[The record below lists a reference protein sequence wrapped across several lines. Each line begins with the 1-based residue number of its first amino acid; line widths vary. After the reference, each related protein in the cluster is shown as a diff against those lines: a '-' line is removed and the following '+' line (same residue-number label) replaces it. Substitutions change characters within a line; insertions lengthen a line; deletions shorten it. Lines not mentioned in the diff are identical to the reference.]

1 MLEHL
6 DIRNFALIENLSVDF
21 SDGFNVITGETGS
34 GKSIILGALGLLMG
48 EKADTTAVR
57 TGADEIVV
65 NAVLSVPEG
74 HEILPW
80 LKERDV
86 EPEDG
91 ALYIRRTVKANGG
104 RSLIHVQNQVFSRQ
118 DLCTLAESL
127 IDMHGQSEH
136 QSLLSVDRQR
146 KILDSYAQNQGHLSS
161 CEQAYKK
168 LLSLQKQKEEL
179 LQSLQEGQRQA
190 DYLQFALD
198 EIESAHIKAGEDE
211 DLKERIRVLGQFE
224 SIFEN
229 VTSCTDRLKE
239 ARSGIYDAVS
249 SVSKAAKSDSSLSDY
264 VARLESARIETEDIC
279 EALKDYLRSI
289 EYSEDAVNSMQDR
302 LALLQKLKRKY
313 GPDLESVLSFAE
325 KARQTL
331 DVTENFQSHLDECEK
346 ALKEAEKQY
355 EIYCSKLSD
364 ARKKGA
370 SALQKSIEAVLRTL
384 GMPNARFSIDV
395 AEGKPTSHGKDQVEF
410 LISANPGEAQKALKD
425 IASGGE
431 LSRVMLALKTVLS
444 KEDEIQTQVFD
455 EIDSGIGGSVA
466 ISLAKC
472 IKDLSL
478 SKQVIA
484 ITHLASI
491 ASMADSQMVVSKTVE
506 NGRTYTHLRQVQGD
520 DRVREIARM
529 LSGDESDVSL
539 EHARRMLQP
548 SNGMK
553 FNVLETL
560 S

>member
-48 EKADTTAVR
+48 EKADTSAVR
-57 TGADEIVV
+57 TGAEEIVV

-74 HEILPW
+74 HEILSW

-146 KILDSYAQNQGHLSS
+146 RILDSYAQNGALLPS

-168 LLSLQKQKEEL
+168 IGSLLRQKEEL
-179 LQSLQEGQRQA
+179 LASLEEGRRQA

-198 EIESAHIKAGEDE
+198 EIESAKVKVGEDE

-229 VTSCTDRLKE
+229 ISNCTDRLKE
-239 ARSGIYDAVS
+239 ARAAVYDAVS
-249 SVSKAAKSDSSLSDY
+249 SISRAAKSDSSLSDY
-264 VARLESARIETEDIC
+264 VARLESARIETEDIA
-279 EALKDYLRSI
+279 EALKEYLRSI
-289 EYSEDAVNSMQDR
+289 EYSEDTVNSMQDR

-313 GPDLESVLSFAE
+313 GPDLEGVISFAQ

-346 ALKEAEKQY
+346 ALGEAQKQY
-355 EIYCSKLSD
+355 GMYCAKLSD
-364 ARKKGA
+364 SRKKAA

-384 GMPNARFSIDV
+384 GMPNAMFSIDIT
-395 AEGKPTSHGKDQVEF
+395 EGKTTSHGKDQIEF
-410 LISANPGEAQKALKD
+410 LISANPGEAQKALRD

-472 IKDLSL
+472 IKDLSKT
-478 SKQVIA
+478 KQVIA

-491 ASMADSQMVVSKTVE
+491 ASLADSQMVVTKSVE
-506 NGRTYTHLRQVQGD
+506 QGRTFTHLKQVSGD
-520 DRVREIARM
+520 ERVREIARM
-529 LSGDESDVSL
+529 LSGDESEVSL
-539 EHARRMLQP
+539 EHARRMLFHQ
-548 SNGMK
+548 
-553 FNVLETL
+553 
-560 S
+560 